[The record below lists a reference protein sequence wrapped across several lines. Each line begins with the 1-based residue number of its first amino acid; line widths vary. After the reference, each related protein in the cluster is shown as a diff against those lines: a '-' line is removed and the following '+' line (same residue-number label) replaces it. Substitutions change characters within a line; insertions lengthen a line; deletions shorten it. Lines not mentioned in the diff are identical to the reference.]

1 MLPCHTLVTL
11 VVRNLRKDP
20 AHDSLREAAYAFL
33 DAPVAPA
40 HPAHIL
46 LPQAPRRRQAPRP
59 PYVFFPK
66 MLAPLAS
73 PPFFVH
79 RANPPPST
87 QCPVCRAVDAGAP
100 ELFVAKD
107 KGVWRAG
114 STPLGQYATAHA
126 KEAAFKGTLVY
137 SQAVHPSGKCA
148 LLLFEFKGQGARVA
162 PLNLSF
168 CHEVDDGDS
177 PPATPRAMALDA
189 PSSSSE
195 TAIEAL
201 IAQFEQ
207 YRVSNDARVAAT
219 MASQRG
225 VNDEMVRVRADV
237 QSMKTVT
244 EAALEQAKATNALMR
259 NLSRHQSQ
267 SRRDADRFD

>member
-1 MLPCHTLVTL
+1 M
-11 VVRNLRKDP
+11 RNLRKDP
-20 AHDSLREAAYAFL
+20 AHDRLREAAYAFS
-33 DAPVAPA
+33 DAPVAPG
-40 HPAHIL
+40 HPGYDAL
-46 LPQAPRRRQAPRP
+46 RRRIADAKRLAHRT
-59 PYVFFPK
+59 FSFPK

-73 PPFFVH
+73 
-79 RANPPPST
+79 ASLCPPS
-87 QCPVCRAVDAGAP
+87 CESSVCRAVDADAP

-126 KEAAFKGTLVY
+126 KEDAFKRTLVY
-137 SQAVHPSGKCA
+137 SQAVHPSGERA

-162 PLNLSF
+162 PPRLSF
-168 CHEVDDGDS
+168 CSVVDDGDS

-189 PSSSSE
+189 PSSSSLSNE
-195 TAIEAL
+195 KIEAL
-201 IAQFEQ
+201 VRQFEQ
-207 YRVSNDARVAAT
+207 YRISNDARVAAT

-259 NLSRHQSQ
+259 NLSRHQSH
-267 SRRDADRFD
+267 SRRDADCFD